1 MAPKIHVLFAHVVA
15 AAIADN
21 GINGRLSEEEFEA
34 MHLEPKKPKG
44 KDERLAVSDTFHFPP
59 LLPINESCNQSSF

>member
-1 MAPKIHVLFAHVVA
+1 MAPKIHVFFSHVVV

-44 KDERLAVSDTFHFPP
+44 KDERLASK
-59 LLPINESCNQSSF
+59 